1 MTAPRTDEPVVETR
15 SIRRDLPTGSTRW
28 EPDRSDLSHLVN
40 DGVRAATSSVIRDL
54 LRLVDRP
61 GMLSL
66 AGGLPTPELLP
77 VDRVGAA
84 VAARLA
90 ADGPRA
96 LQYAPTEGVP
106 ELRALVAADH
116 ANRIGHTDHG
126 DRPAQVDDVIVTTG
140 SQQGL
145 DLLARALLGPGATVV
160 VEAPGYLGAIQAFRL
175 SGATMVAVPGDAD
188 GLRTE
193 VLADRLA
200 AGMRPALVYV
210 VPNFGN
216 PSGATLGLA
225 RRRHLAELADRYRF
239 VVVEDDPYGALRFRG
254 DALPRLATMTANAV
268 TLGTASKVVAPGLRV
283 GWLVAPAWLTPAVVR
298 LKQVADLHTSTLDQL
313 VVADLLADAP
323 FMAGQLDRLRA
334 SYRPRAD
341 ALVDAVRTMPGAPL
355 TVAEPAGGMFCWAT
369 LRAPRATHDLLPAA
383 LDAGVAFVP
392 GSAFHLDDSGDSS
405 MRLCFTTLSVEQIGE
420 AIDRLATVL

>member
-1 MTAPRTDEPVVETR
+1 MTAPAIESP
-15 SIRRDLPTGSTRW
+15 P
-28 EPDRSDLSHLVN
+28 DLSHLVN
-40 DGVRAATSSVIRDL
+40 LGVRTATSSVIRDL

-66 AGGLPTPELLP
+66 AGGLPAPELLP

-84 VAARLA
+84 VAGQLA
-90 ADGPRA
+90 AHGPRA

-116 ANRIGHTDHG
+116 GDHV
-126 DRPAQVDDVIVTTG
+126 DHPARVDDVIVTTG
-140 SQQGL
+140 SQQAL

-175 SGATMVAVPGDAD
+175 SGATMVAVAGDAD
-188 GLRTE
+188 GLRTD

-216 PSGATLGLA
+216 PSGATLSLA
-225 RRRHLAELADRYRF
+225 RRHHLADLADRYRF

-254 DALPRLATMTANAV
+254 DALPRLATMTPHAV

-283 GWLVAPAWLTPAVVR
+283 GWVVAPAWLTPALVR

-313 VVADLLADAP
+313 VVADLLSDAP

-341 ALVDAVRTMPGAPL
+341 ALVDAVRAMPGAPL
-355 TVAEPAGGMFCWAT
+355 AVAGPAGGMFCWAT

-392 GSAFHLDDSGDSS
+392 GSAFHLDDSGDAS
-405 MRLCFTTLSVEQIGE
+405 MRLCFTTLSVDQIGDAVE
-420 AIDRLATVL
+420 RLATVL